1 MIIRALIVGV
11 SFVTGTAVTV
21 SGQTTGRAASPGHAP
36 EAGKALPS
44 AGGAS
49 LNDSTRSYD
58 AQALRFES
66 HWGSA
71 NILRGANGSV
81 VATVGWFRSFDAEK
95 MVAASPRAV
104 LEARTFETDNFRG
117 SLVTALGATTLA
129 VGVLIASNSSNNASS
144 PVLIIA
150 GAGAIGW
157 GLQHVGRSY
166 GALSRAMW
174 WYNRDLD
181 R

>member
-1 MIIRALIVGV
+1 MYSSGRPNRLYKEDLGDQRGPMNSMIIRALIVGV

-36 EAGKALPS
+36 EAEKALPS

-81 VATVGWFRSFDAEK
+81 VATVGWFRSF
-95 MVAASPRAV
+95 
-104 LEARTFETDNFRG
+104 
-117 SLVTALGATTLA
+117 
-129 VGVLIASNSSNNASS
+129 
-144 PVLIIA
+144 
-150 GAGAIGW
+150 
-157 GLQHVGRSY
+157 
-166 GALSRAMW
+166 
-174 WYNRDLD
+174 
-181 R
+181 